1 VVAAPGSSSKLYRPN
16 PGAIVVAIDPGHGG
30 CLDYGVPDPSKRG
43 VPYAEKTMTLGV
55 GLALQRLLE
64 AQGVEVVMT
73 RHDDSALAGDDY
85 PPLGCNGPPWRDVDG
100 NGEAGF
106 EPSGHTRTRDELEAR
121 IDLANLARADV
132 LVSIHINSMTQ
143 SGVTYQIAATQTFY
157 DDETPWGDASLQLAE
172 GVQRGVV
179 GAIERLATYERQD
192 RHVQAVAYY
201 LISRMWR
208 QGDSCQEGGTWCKP
222 HRALQMPGI
231 LSEVGS
237 INLKAEQDLLVSD
250 AGQEAAAE
258 GIYAGLVGYFGER
271 QLAVRYDALL
281 PGGEAGTPPAAAP
294 GDGPPFWAPTLP
306 ASSGTDGIPVRLTN
320 TGNQAWPSGLR
331 LLTGWETSDLPYLP
345 VAPQRLEPLPISV
358 PPLGPGESVELRLA
372 LNPPTGG
379 RALAW
384 VTLSGAQGSFSE
396 LGSPALQLA
405 TSAP

>member
-1 VVAAPGSSSKLYRPN
+1 
-16 PGAIVVAIDPGHGG
+16 
-30 CLDYGVPDPSKRG
+30 
-43 VPYAEKTMTLGV
+43 
-55 GLALQRLLE
+55 
-64 AQGVEVVMT
+64 
-73 RHDDSALAGDDY
+73 
-85 PPLGCNGPPWRDVDG
+85 
-100 NGEAGF
+100 
-106 EPSGHTRTRDELEAR
+106 
-121 IDLANLARADV
+121 
-132 LVSIHINSMTQ
+132 
-143 SGVTYQIAATQTFY
+143 
-157 DDETPWGDASLQLAE
+157 
-172 GVQRGVV
+172 
-179 GAIERLATYERQD
+179 
-192 RHVQAVAYY
+192 
-201 LISRMWR
+201 
-208 QGDSCQEGGTWCKP
+208 
-222 HRALQMPGI
+222 MPGI

-281 PGGEAGTPPAAAP
+281 PGGEAGTPPSAAP